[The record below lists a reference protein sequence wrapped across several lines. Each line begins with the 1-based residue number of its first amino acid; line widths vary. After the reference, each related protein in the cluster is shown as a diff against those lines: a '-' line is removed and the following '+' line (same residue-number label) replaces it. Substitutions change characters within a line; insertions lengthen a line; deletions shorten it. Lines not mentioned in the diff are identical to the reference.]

1 MITSTRRLHSVNV
14 TLCNKIKTKV
24 THCNNKRENQ
34 RIRRKLAH
42 FVGCQTLELAVFD
55 TSAVK
60 LDGALIGRIY
70 LMKFTA
76 IAAISSIA
84 LSSATSAI
92 AGPEAEVLHWW
103 TSGGEAKSVA
113 VLQKEFADNGGTWT
127 DMPVA
132 GGGGDAA
139 MAALRARVLSGNAPT
154 AVQLKGPA
162 IQEWYEEGVLA
173 DISSVAEAQGWSAV
187 LPASIAGH
195 MKCEG
200 SWCAAPVNVHRVDW
214 IWANASV
221 LEANGID
228 MPSTWDEFNA
238 AAEKLQAAGIIP
250 LAHGGQAW
258 QDATVFEAV
267 ALGILGANGFHKAFV
282 ELDEETLTSD
292 AMVAVFDQMRKMRG
306 YVDPNFSGRDWNL
319 ATAMVMNGE
328 AAFQIM
334 GDWAKGEFMAAGKVP
349 GEDFLC
355 LSTPGEGF
363 LYNVDSFA
371 MFAVDGED
379 KTQGQNLLAELI
391 VGQNFQKVFNLNK
404 GSIPAR
410 TDVAL
415 DEFDTCAHISAADMS
430 ASSLSGSLLPSYAHG
445 MALRGA
451 QSGAITDVVTA
462 HFNSDMSSAEAVAQL
477 AKAVANSY

>member
-1 MITSTRRLHSVNV
+1 M
-14 TLCNKIKTKV
+14 TLKSA
-24 THCNNKRENQ
+24 
-34 RIRRKLAH
+34 LAASA
-42 FVGCQTLELAVFD
+42 AV
-55 TSAVK
+55 
-60 LDGALIGRIY
+60 
-70 LMKFTA
+70 
-76 IAAISSIA
+76 SIF
-84 LSSATSAI
+84 SATAGF

-113 VLQKEFADNGGTWT
+113 VLQEEFASKGGTWT

-139 MAALRARVLSGNAPT
+139 MTALRARVLSGNAPT

-173 DISSVAEAQGWSAV
+173 DISSVAQANGWADV

-200 SWCAAPVNVHRVDW
+200 TWCAAPVNVHRIDW
-214 IWANASV
+214 IWANAAI
-221 LEANGID
+221 LEANGIA
-228 MPSTWDEFNA
+228 MPSTWAEFNA
-238 AAEKLQAAGIIP
+238 AAEKLQAAGITP

-267 ALGILGANGFHKAFV
+267 ALGVGGAEFFQKAFV
-282 ELDEETLTSD
+282 ELDEATLTSD
-292 AMVAVFDQMRKMRG
+292 TMKAVFDQMRTMRG
-306 YVDPNFSGRDWNL
+306 FVDSNFSGRDWNL

-334 GDWAKGEFMAAGKVP
+334 GDWAKGEFLAAGKQP
-349 GEDFLC
+349 GKDFLC
-355 LSTPGEGF
+355 ASTPGEGF

-371 MFAVDGED
+371 MFDVAGDD
-379 KTQGQNLLAELI
+379 KTAGQLLLAELI
-391 VGQNFQKVFNLNK
+391 VGKNFQKVFNLNK

-415 DEFDTCAHISAADMS
+415 DEFDSCAHTSAKDMADS
-430 ASSLSGSLLPSYAHG
+430 NAGGSLLPSYAHG

-451 QSGAITDVVTA
+451 QSGAITDVVTS
-462 HFNSDMSSAEAVAQL
+462 HFNSDMSSDDAVQML
-477 AKAVANSY
+477 LQAVQNSM

>member
-1 MITSTRRLHSVNV
+1 MKSIAMATAST
-14 TLCNKIKTKV
+14 
-24 THCNNKRENQ
+24 
-34 RIRRKLAH
+34 
-42 FVGCQTLELAVFD
+42 LAVM
-55 TSAVK
+55 A
-60 LDGALIGRIY
+60 G
-70 LMKFTA
+70 
-76 IAAISSIA
+76 SSV
-84 LSSATSAI
+84 L
-92 AGPEAEVLHWW
+92 AGPQAEVLHWW

-113 VLQKEFADNGGTWT
+113 VLQEEFASNGGTWT

-139 MAALRARVLSGNAPT
+139 MTALRARVLSGNAPT

-173 DISSVAEAQGWSAV
+173 DISSVAEAESWAEV

-195 MKCEG
+195 MMCEG
-200 SWCAAPVNVHRVDW
+200 AWCAAPVNVHRVDW
-214 IWANASV
+214 IWANADV
-221 LEANGID
+221 LAANGIE
-228 MPSTWDEFNA
+228 MPTTWDEFNA
-238 AAEKLQAAGIIP
+238 AAEKLQAAGVIP

-258 QDATVFEAV
+258 QDATVFETV
-267 ALGILGANGFHKAFV
+267 VLGIGGPEFFQKALV
-282 ELDEETLTSD
+282 DLDPDALTSD
-292 AMVAVFDQMRKMRG
+292 TMVQVFDQMRTLRG
-306 YVDPNFSGRDWNL
+306 YVDENFSGRDWNL

-334 GDWAKGEFMAAGKVP
+334 GDWAKGEFLAAGKKP

-355 LSTPGEGF
+355 ASTPGDGY

-371 MFAVDGED
+371 MFDVDGDD
-379 KTQGQNLLAELI
+379 KKAGQDLLAKLI
-391 VGQNFQKVFNLNK
+391 VAPNFQKVFNLNK

-415 DEFDTCAHISAADMS
+415 DDFDICANLSAEDMGATS
-430 ASSLSGSLLPSYAHG
+430 DAGSLLPSYAHG

-462 HFNSDMSSAEAVAQL
+462 HFNSDMSSADAVQQL
-477 AKAVANSY
+477 ADAVANSY

>member
-1 MITSTRRLHSVNV
+1 MKSV
-14 TLCNKIKTKV
+14 
-24 THCNNKRENQ
+24 
-34 RIRRKLAH
+34 
-42 FVGCQTLELAVFD
+42 FFGAVSA
-55 TSAVK
+55 TALIASAVY
-60 LDGALIGRIY
+60 AE
-70 LMKFTA
+70 
-76 IAAISSIA
+76 
-84 LSSATSAI
+84 
-92 AGPEAEVLHWW
+92 PQAEVLHWW

-113 VLQKEFADNGGTWT
+113 VLQEEFASKGGQWT

-139 MAALRARVLSGNAPT
+139 MTALRARVLSGNAPT

-173 DISSVAEAQGWSAV
+173 DISSVAEAQGWAEV

-200 SWCAAPVNVHRVDW
+200 TWCAAPVNVHRVDW
-214 IWANASV
+214 IWANADV
-221 LEANGID
+221 LEANGIE
-228 MPSTWDEFNA
+228 MPTTWDEFNA

-267 ALGILGANGFHKAFV
+267 ALGVLGADGFRKAFV
-282 ELDEETLTSD
+282 DLDMDTLKSD
-292 AMVAVFDQMRKMRG
+292 EMKAVFDQMRTMRG
-306 YVDPNFSGRDWNL
+306 YVDDNFSGRDWNL

-355 LSTPGEGF
+355 ASVPGDGF

-371 MFAVDGED
+371 MFDVDGDD
-379 KTQGQNLLAELI
+379 KKAGQELLAELI

-410 TDVAL
+410 VDVSL
-415 DEFDTCAHISAADMS
+415 EEFDSCAHLSAKDMGE
-430 ASSLSGSLLPSYAHG
+430 SSDNGSLLPSYAHG

-462 HFNSDMSSAEAVAQL
+462 HFNSDMSSDEAVNML
-477 AKAVANSY
+477 ADAVANSM

>member
-1 MITSTRRLHSVNV
+1 MKSV
-14 TLCNKIKTKV
+14 
-24 THCNNKRENQ
+24 
-34 RIRRKLAH
+34 
-42 FVGCQTLELAVFD
+42 FFGAVSA
-55 TSAVK
+55 TALIASAVY
-60 LDGALIGRIY
+60 AE
-70 LMKFTA
+70 
-76 IAAISSIA
+76 
-84 LSSATSAI
+84 
-92 AGPEAEVLHWW
+92 PQAEVLHWW

-113 VLQKEFADNGGTWT
+113 VLQEEFASKGGTWT

-139 MAALRARVLSGNAPT
+139 MTALRARVLSGNAPT

-173 DISSVAEAQGWSAV
+173 DISSVAEAQGWADV

-200 SWCAAPVNVHRVDW
+200 TWCAAPVNVHRVDW
-214 IWANASV
+214 IWANADV
-221 LEANGID
+221 LEANGIE
-228 MPSTWDEFNA
+228 MPTTWDEFNA

-267 ALGILGANGFHKAFV
+267 ALGVLGADGFRKAFV
-282 ELDEETLTSD
+282 DLDMDTLKSD
-292 AMVAVFDQMRKMRG
+292 EMKAVFDQMRTMRG
-306 YVDPNFSGRDWNL
+306 YVDDNFSGRDWNL

-355 LSTPGEGF
+355 ASVPGDGF

-371 MFAVDGED
+371 MFDVDGDD
-379 KTQGQNLLAELI
+379 KKAGQELLAELI

-410 TDVAL
+410 VDVSL
-415 DEFDTCAHISAADMS
+415 EEFDSCAHLSAKDMS
-430 ASSLSGSLLPSYAHG
+430 ESSDNGSLLPSYAHG

-462 HFNSDMSSAEAVAQL
+462 HFNSDMSSDEAVNML
-477 AKAVANSY
+477 ADAVANSM

>member
-1 MITSTRRLHSVNV
+1 MFMKT
-14 TLCNKIKTKV
+14 TLAAT
-24 THCNNKRENQ
+24 T
-34 RIRRKLAH
+34 A
-42 FVGCQTLELAVFD
+42 
-55 TSAVK
+55 
-60 LDGALIGRIY
+60 ALTIMG
-70 LMKFTA
+70 TA
-76 IAAISSIA
+76 SF
-84 LSSATSAI
+84 
-92 AGPEAEVLHWW
+92 AGPQAEVLHYW

-139 MAALRARVLSGNAPT
+139 MTALRARVLSGNAPT

-173 DISSVAEAQGWSAV
+173 DISAVAEANGWADV
-187 LPASIAGH
+187 LPANIASH

-200 SWCAAPVNVHRVDW
+200 TWCAAPVNVHRVDW
-214 IWANASV
+214 IWASADI
-221 LEANGID
+221 LKANGITL
-228 MPSTWDEFNA
+228 PTTWDEFNA
-238 AAEKLQAAGIIP
+238 AADKLQAAGITP
-250 LAHGGQAW
+250 LAHGGQSW

-267 ALGILGANGFHKAFV
+267 ALGIGGADFYKKAFV
-282 ELDEETLTSD
+282 ELDDATLTSD
-292 AMVAVFDQMRKMRG
+292 TMVAVFDQMRKMRG

-355 LSTPGEGF
+355 ISTPGDGF

-371 MFAVDGED
+371 MFDVDGDD
-379 KTQGQNLLAELI
+379 KKAGQDLLAKLV
-391 VGQNFQKVFNLNK
+391 VGKNFQKTFNLNK

-410 TDVAL
+410 TDVDLA
-415 DEFDTCAHISAADMS
+415 DFDSCAHLS
-430 ASSLSGSLLPSYAHG
+430 ASDMAASNDNGSLLPSYAHG

-462 HFNSDMSSAEAVAQL
+462 HFNSDMSSADAVAML
-477 AKAVANSY
+477 SKAIKNSM

>member
-1 MITSTRRLHSVNV
+1 M
-14 TLCNKIKTKV
+14 TLKSA
-24 THCNNKRENQ
+24 
-34 RIRRKLAH
+34 LAASA
-42 FVGCQTLELAVFD
+42 AV
-55 TSAVK
+55 
-60 LDGALIGRIY
+60 
-70 LMKFTA
+70 
-76 IAAISSIA
+76 SII
-84 LSSATSAI
+84 SATAGF

-113 VLQKEFADNGGTWT
+113 VLQEEFASKGGTWT

-139 MAALRARVLSGNAPT
+139 MTALRARVLSGNAPT
-154 AVQLKGPA
+154 AIQLKGPA

-173 DISSVAEAQGWSAV
+173 DISSVAQANGWADV

-200 SWCAAPVNVHRVDW
+200 IWCAASVNVHRIDW
-214 IWANASV
+214 IWANAAI
-221 LEANGID
+221 LEANGIA
-228 MPSTWDEFNA
+228 MPTTWAEFNA
-238 AAEKLQAAGIIP
+238 AAEKLQAAGITP

-267 ALGILGANGFHKAFV
+267 ALGVGGAEFFQKAFV
-282 ELDEETLTSD
+282 ELDEATLTSD
-292 AMVAVFDQMRKMRG
+292 TMKAVFDQMRTMRG
-306 YVDPNFSGRDWNL
+306 FVDSNFSGRDWNL

-334 GDWAKGEFMAAGKVP
+334 GDWAKGEFLAAGKEP
-349 GEDFLC
+349 GKDFLC
-355 LSTPGEGF
+355 ASTPGEGF

-371 MFAVDGED
+371 MFDVAGDD
-379 KTQGQNLLAELI
+379 KTAGQLLLAELI
-391 VGQNFQKVFNLNK
+391 VGKNFQKVFNLNK

-415 DEFDTCAHISAADMS
+415 DEFDSCAHTSAKDMADS
-430 ASSLSGSLLPSYAHG
+430 NAGGSLLPSYAHG

-451 QSGAITDVVTA
+451 QSGAITDVVTS
-462 HFNSDMSSAEAVAQL
+462 HFNSDMSSDDAVQML
-477 AKAVANSY
+477 LQAVQNSM

>member
-1 MITSTRRLHSVNV
+1 MKSHVLGAVSG
-14 TLCNKIKTKV
+14 
-24 THCNNKRENQ
+24 
-34 RIRRKLAH
+34 LAL
-42 FVGCQTLELAVFD
+42 VA
-55 TSAVK
+55 
-60 LDGALIGRIY
+60 
-70 LMKFTA
+70 
-76 IAAISSIA
+76 
-84 LSSATSAI
+84 SSAAY

-113 VLQKEFADNGGTWT
+113 VLQEEFAANGGAWT

-139 MAALRARVLSGNAPT
+139 MTALRARVLSGNAPT

-173 DISSVAEAQGWSAV
+173 DISAVAAAEGWADV

-195 MKCEG
+195 MMCEG
-200 SWCAAPVNVHRVDW
+200 TWCAAPVNVHRVDW
-214 IWANASV
+214 IWANADV
-221 LEANGID
+221 LEANGIA
-228 MPSTWDEFNA
+228 MPSSWDEFNA

-267 ALGILGANGFHKAFV
+267 ALGILGADGFHKAFV
-282 ELDEETLTSD
+282 ELDEATLKSD
-292 AMVAVFDQMRKMRG
+292 GMKAVFDQMRILRG
-306 YVDPNFSGRDWNL
+306 FVDPNFPGRDWNL

-334 GDWAKGEFMAAGKVP
+334 GDWAKGEFLAAGKVP

-355 LSTPGEGF
+355 ASTPGDGF

-371 MFAVDGED
+371 MFAVDGAD
-379 KTQGQNLLAELI
+379 KMAGQQLLAKLI
-391 VGQNFQKVFNLNK
+391 VGKNFQKVFNLNK

-410 TDVAL
+410 VDVAL
-415 DEFDTCAHISAADMS
+415 DEFDSCAHLS
-430 ASSLSGSLLPSYAHG
+430 ASDMAASNDGGSLLPSYAHG

-451 QSGAITDVVTA
+451 QAGAITDVVTA
-462 HFNSDMSSAEAVAQL
+462 HFNSDMSSEDAVQQL
-477 AKAVANSY
+477 ATAVANSM

>member
-1 MITSTRRLHSVNV
+1 M
-14 TLCNKIKTKV
+14 TLKSA
-24 THCNNKRENQ
+24 
-34 RIRRKLAH
+34 LAASA
-42 FVGCQTLELAVFD
+42 AV
-55 TSAVK
+55 
-60 LDGALIGRIY
+60 
-70 LMKFTA
+70 
-76 IAAISSIA
+76 SII
-84 LSSATSAI
+84 SATAGF

-113 VLQKEFADNGGTWT
+113 VLQEEFASKGGTWT

-139 MAALRARVLSGNAPT
+139 MTALRARVLSGNAPT

-173 DISSVAEAQGWSAV
+173 DISSVAQANGWADV

-195 MKCEG
+195 MRCEG
-200 SWCAAPVNVHRVDW
+200 TWCAAPVNVHRIDW
-214 IWANASV
+214 IWANAAI
-221 LEANGID
+221 LEANGIA
-228 MPSTWDEFNA
+228 MPSTWAEFNA
-238 AAEKLQAAGIIP
+238 AAEKLQAAGITP

-267 ALGILGANGFHKAFV
+267 ALGVGGAEFFQKAFV
-282 ELDEETLTSD
+282 ELDEATLTSD
-292 AMVAVFDQMRKMRG
+292 TMKAVFDQMRTMRG
-306 YVDPNFSGRDWNL
+306 FVDSNFSGRDWNL

-334 GDWAKGEFMAAGKVP
+334 GDWAKGEFLAAGKQP
-349 GEDFLC
+349 GKDFLC
-355 LSTPGEGF
+355 ASTPGEGF

-371 MFAVDGED
+371 MFDVAGDD
-379 KTQGQNLLAELI
+379 KTAGQLLLAELI
-391 VGQNFQKVFNLNK
+391 VGKNFQKVFNLNK

-415 DEFDTCAHISAADMS
+415 DEFDSCAHTSAKDMADS
-430 ASSLSGSLLPSYAHG
+430 NAGGSLLPSYAHG

-451 QSGAITDVVTA
+451 QSGAITDVVTS
-462 HFNSDMSSAEAVAQL
+462 HFNSDMSSDDAVQML
-477 AKAVANSY
+477 LQAVQNSM

>member
-1 MITSTRRLHSVNV
+1 M
-14 TLCNKIKTKV
+14 TLKSA
-24 THCNNKRENQ
+24 
-34 RIRRKLAH
+34 LAASA
-42 FVGCQTLELAVFD
+42 AV
-55 TSAVK
+55 
-60 LDGALIGRIY
+60 
-70 LMKFTA
+70 
-76 IAAISSIA
+76 SII
-84 LSSATSAI
+84 SATAGF

-113 VLQKEFADNGGTWT
+113 VLQEEFASKGGTWT

-139 MAALRARVLSGNAPT
+139 MTALRARVLSGNAPT

-173 DISSVAEAQGWSAV
+173 DISSVAQANGWADV

-200 SWCAAPVNVHRVDW
+200 TWCAARVNVHRIDW
-214 IWANASV
+214 IWANAAI
-221 LEANGID
+221 LEANGIA
-228 MPSTWDEFNA
+228 MPSTWAEFNA
-238 AAEKLQAAGIIP
+238 AAEKLQAAGITP

-267 ALGILGANGFHKAFV
+267 ALGVGGAEFFQKAFV
-282 ELDEETLTSD
+282 ELDEATLTSD
-292 AMVAVFDQMRKMRG
+292 TMKAVFDQMRTMRG
-306 YVDPNFSGRDWNL
+306 FVDSNFSGRDWNL

-334 GDWAKGEFMAAGKVP
+334 GDWAKGEFLAAGKEP
-349 GEDFLC
+349 GKDFLC
-355 LSTPGEGF
+355 ASTPGEGF

-371 MFAVDGED
+371 MFDVAGDD
-379 KTQGQNLLAELI
+379 KTAGQLLLAELI
-391 VGQNFQKVFNLNK
+391 VGKNFQKVFNLNK

-415 DEFDTCAHISAADMS
+415 DEFDSCAHTSAKDMADS
-430 ASSLSGSLLPSYAHG
+430 NAGGSLLPSYAHG

-451 QSGAITDVVTA
+451 QSGAITDVVTS
-462 HFNSDMSSAEAVAQL
+462 HFNSDMSSDDAVQML
-477 AKAVANSY
+477 LQAVQNSM

>member
-1 MITSTRRLHSVNV
+1 MKTYV
-14 TLCNKIKTKV
+14 T
-24 THCNNKRENQ
+24 
-34 RIRRKLAH
+34 
-42 FVGCQTLELAVFD
+42 GAV
-55 TSAVK
+55 SAAALLVA
-60 LDGALIGRIY
+60 GAVY
-70 LMKFTA
+70 A
-76 IAAISSIA
+76 E
-84 LSSATSAI
+84 
-92 AGPEAEVLHWW
+92 PQAEVLHYW

-139 MAALRARVLSGNAPT
+139 MTALRARVLSGNAPT

-173 DISSVAEAQGWSAV
+173 DISSVAEANGWADV
-187 LPASIAGH
+187 LPDSIAGH

-200 SWCAAPVNVHRVDW
+200 TWCAAPVNVHRVDW
-214 IWANASV
+214 IWANAEV
-221 LEANGID
+221 LKTNGIE
-228 MPSTWDEFNA
+228 MPTTWDEFNA
-238 AAEKLQAAGIIP
+238 AAEKLSAAGIIP

-267 ALGILGANGFHKAFV
+267 ALGILGADGFRKAFV
-282 ELDEETLTSD
+282 DLDKDTLTSD
-292 AMVAVFDQMRKMRG
+292 AMVAVFDQMRMMRG

-349 GEDFLC
+349 GTDFLC
-355 LSTPGEGF
+355 LSTPGDGF

-371 MFAVDGED
+371 MFDVDGDD
-379 KTQGQNLLAELI
+379 KKAGQDLLAKLV
-391 VGQNFQKVFNLNK
+391 VGKNFQEVFNLNK

-415 DEFDTCAHISAADMS
+415 DKFDSCATLS
-430 ASSLSGSLLPSYAHG
+430 ASDMAASSEGGSLLPSYAHG

-451 QSGAITDVVTA
+451 QAGAITDVVTA
-462 HFNSDMSSAEAVAQL
+462 HFNSDMSSADAVQQL
-477 AKAVANSY
+477 ATAVANSM